1 MCLHRRTISVNCC
14 IFYFNTDAAVQS
26 WQMKWANVC
35 QNEMFGHCRSKK
47 KRQHKAMSFWKFGTI
62 WKIYFGN
69 MFLRNWSPAT
79 SPCSSSPCFPWDH
92 AIINSLQLFFCSLTP
107 SCLLLSPAAFLSTG
121 KSSMY
126 VQVDHEHIC
135 FLPSLSFLLQSLC
148 PHLTPLPLCSHFQ
161 FHPGPIPSFSI
172 FLSMDWFL
180 FMQGRS
186 RLTDIVS
193 WPRQAKP
200 LSVPDI

>member
-1 MCLHRRTISVNCC
+1 
-14 IFYFNTDAAVQS
+14 
-26 WQMKWANVC
+26 
-35 QNEMFGHCRSKK
+35 
-47 KRQHKAMSFWKFGTI
+47 MSFFPTLLVPF
-62 WKIYFGN
+62 YVST
-69 MFLRNWSPAT
+69 RAPAT
-79 SPCSSSPCFPWDH
+79 SPLSSSPCFSIDH
-92 AIINSLQLFFCSLTP
+92 PVINSLLLPFLSLTP
-107 SCLLLSPAAFLSTG
+107 SCLLLSPAAFLSIR

-126 VQVDHEHIC
+126 VQVDLEHIC
-135 FLPSLSFLLQSLC
+135 FLPSPFIPPPISIPTPHSFPSLFMFSILSW
-148 PHLTPLPLCSHFQ
+148 PH
-161 FHPGPIPSFSI
+161 PSFPI